1 MGVRR
6 AALRQGDAHAGSLT
20 PAPARP
26 VSSQAQRFSE
36 MLQAG
41 EAELAQVLGVAWWR
55 DWTWRRCIRRSGDAT
70 AADSGLIALVL
81 QGAITLDELD
91 EIGAVVS
98 AVTDD
103 ANLWLRCEREGHL
116 GDR

>member
-20 PAPARP
+20 PAAP
-26 VSSQAQRFSE
+26 VSSQAIRFHE

-41 EAELAQVLGVAWWR
+41 EAELAQVLGLAWWW
-55 DWTWRRCIRRSGDAT
+55 DWTWRKCTRRSGDAT

-81 QGAITLDELD
+81 RGEITLDALD

-103 ANLWLRCEREGHL
+103 SNLWLRCEREGHL